1 MMSELK
7 PMMYNAQE
15 RMERPPMTWEAIAR
29 ELWALLDD
37 IDTAGDMFK
46 PPINSHFKYVNMKA
60 EQRFRVASSD
70 GYELDF
76 NTRPNDAKMDEV
88 DNIET
93 YIKDVHNLI
102 VTYYGDDA
110 LTEAD
115 VREVLTAFRHL
126 VCKQSEGSEQS

>member
-1 MMSELK
+1 MSELGACPLCKITKDTIKGK
-7 PMMYNAQE
+7 PYE
-15 RMERPPMTWEAIAR
+15 DRW
-29 ELWALLDD
+29 DS
-37 IDTAGDMFK
+37 FK
-46 PPINSHFKYVNMKA
+46 PVLIETDGLLAPTRKA
-60 EQRFRVASSD
+60 ILCQNCGLVLPNISD
-70 GYELDF
+70 ISDC